1 MQTSIQTKLRGKN
14 LKSDTYNCNCSGPC
28 KSSKSFSNYVPFL
41 SNNSVIVDN
50 QQSNT
55 IYILL
60 KTLSP
65 ARGKVIPTWAA
76 YNSLMGQKK
85 PLTNVAMLPII
96 NGSPRE
102 RDNLYASIKEAE
114 KLRRKIFKDS
124 KTMISFELQL
134 CIKAMQLQERN
145 DKKDLFVFRMGEL
158 HNVFCVLKVTRK
170 LIDGSGLD
178 QVFNEA
184 GR

>member
-1 MQTSIQTKLRGKN
+1 MQTSIQTKLREQN

-124 KTMISFELQL
+124 KTMISFELQ
-134 CIKAMQLQERN
+134 KWQKR
-145 DKKDLFVFRMGEL
+145 FVCFPDGWITQ
-158 HNVFCVLKVTRK
+158 CVLCSEGNQKVDWWKWSWPSIQR
-170 LIDGSGLD
+170 SW
-178 QVFNEA
+178 
-184 GR
+184 